1 MNSKYPFI
9 NREISNVAFN
19 QRVLYEA
26 IDGSVPLLEKLKFLS
41 IFSSNMDE
49 FYMIRVAGL
58 FDQLDAGYTEV
69 DRSGMT
75 PLEVLEEIDRISK
88 KLFNKQA
95 EIFKNLMKACKR
107 ENIIFFPKLE
117 GELYDIA
124 ESIFLDAILPLISP
138 ITLSAANPFPFI
150 YNNRLTLFIELKR
163 DNKFFYSLVIIPD
176 NLKRIFQIKIKGKHL
191 ILSVEDIIIKFL
203 DRIYTGFTVVNSYIF
218 RLTRDA
224 DLTVEEEGAEDLLKL
239 IEHELSKRK
248 KGKVVRIE
256 FNKDMPINVRNFL
269 KKNIGFKNAHI
280 YIIDGKLDLT
290 FLIDIKV
297 DNDKLYYKPFKP
309 LLPNTIPITNE
320 IFQRIR
326 AKDLILYRPYYDFSL
341 ITNLVE
347 IAALDRDVLSIKMTL
362 YRANRDSK
370 IIKNLIKA
378 AENGKQVSV
387 VIELKARFDE
397 EKNVEWAKKLEEA
410 GCLVSYGFVNMKIHT
425 KNLLILRK
433 ENDGIIRYSHIATGN
448 YNEITARLYTD
459 IDYLTADGDVG
470 YESTQLFNYLM
481 GYTEFLPKKERI
493 ILAPKDLKNKI
504 ISLID
509 NEIAEAIKGKKGYI
523 IVKINSLIDKV
534 LIPRLYEASQKGVK
548 IEMIVRG
555 ICGLVPQIKNLSEN
569 ITVRSIVGRFLEHPR
584 ILYFYNGGNERFFIS
599 TADWMERNMDH
610 RVESLFEII
619 DEDSKKFLWKILD
632 YNLKDNCKSW
642 QLIGKDYIKNTPD
655 GERPFNCQ
663 EYLINNII

>member
-1 MNSKYPFI
+1 
-9 NREISNVAFN
+9 
-19 QRVLYEA
+19 
-26 IDGSVPLLEKLKFLS
+26 
-41 IFSSNMDE
+41 
-49 FYMIRVAGL
+49 
-58 FDQLDAGYTEV
+58 
-69 DRSGMT
+69 
-75 PLEVLEEIDRISK
+75 
-88 KLFNKQA
+88 
-95 EIFKNLMKACKR
+95 
-107 ENIIFFPKLE
+107 
-117 GELYDIA
+117 
-124 ESIFLDAILPLISP
+124 
-138 ITLSAANPFPFI
+138 
-150 YNNRLTLFIELKR
+150 
-163 DNKFFYSLVIIPD
+163 
-176 NLKRIFQIKIKGKHL
+176 
-191 ILSVEDIIIKFL
+191 
-203 DRIYTGFTVVNSYIF
+203 
-218 RLTRDA
+218 
-224 DLTVEEEGAEDLLKL
+224 
-239 IEHELSKRK
+239 
-248 KGKVVRIE
+248 
-256 FNKDMPINVRNFL
+256 
-269 KKNIGFKNAHI
+269 
-280 YIIDGKLDLT
+280 
-290 FLIDIKV
+290 LIDIKV